1 RLTLLVESRVS
12 NRKTQLLPAGDGDA
26 ALGRAVE
33 FGEHDA
39 RDARDFEKL
48 SRLLKTVLARDGV
61 EDEKRLMRRTFDFAR
76 GDALHLLKLG
86 HQVRLVVK
94 SARGVNDEHVG
105 AARLR
110 GAQRVEEDSRG
121 VCALLLLNE
130 RDAGALGPDGE
141 LVGGG
146 GAEGVGGADE
156 NVVAL
161 SL

>member
-33 FGEHDA
+33 FGERDA
-39 RDARDFEKL
+39 CDARDFEKL
-48 SRLLKTVLARDGV
+48 SRLLKSVLARDGV
-61 EDEKRLMRRTFDFAR
+61 EDEKRFMRRALDLAR

-94 SARGVNDEHVG
+94 SRCRVNDEHVG

-110 GAQRVEEDSRG
+110 R
-121 VCALLLLNE
+121 
-130 RDAGALGPDGE
+130 
-141 LVGGG
+141 
-146 GAEGVGGADE
+146 
-156 NVVAL
+156 
-161 SL
+161 